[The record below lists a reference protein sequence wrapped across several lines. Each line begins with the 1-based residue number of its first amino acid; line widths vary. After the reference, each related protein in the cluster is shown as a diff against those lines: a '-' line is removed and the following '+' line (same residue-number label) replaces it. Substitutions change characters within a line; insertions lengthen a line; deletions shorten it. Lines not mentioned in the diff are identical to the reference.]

1 MTKIIIL
8 FILGL
13 FISSAVIAQGQKYA
27 FLEAG
32 GGSIFAAVNF
42 DMRFKKD
49 AREGLGFRAGV
60 GNTFGIFDSDI
71 VKDVVVFPLGV
82 NYVYG
87 SKKSAVVVGLNTSIA
102 LMKHNNGSE
111 SPVIISPEI
120 GYRYRP
126 YEKGIA
132 FHVSYVPL
140 FNTADGAMP
149 VWLGLGIGYSW

>member
-1 MTKIIIL
+1 M
-8 FILGL
+8 LGL
-13 FISSAVIAQGQKYA
+13 FISNSNNAQGQKYV
-27 FLEAG
+27 FVEAG
-32 GGSIFAAVNF
+32 GSSIFAAVNF
-42 DMRFKKD
+42 DMRFKKS
-49 AREGLGFRAGV
+49 AREGFGLRAGV
-60 GNTFGIFDSDI
+60 GNTLGVFDSEV
-71 VKDVVVFPLGV
+71 VKDVVIFPAGV

-87 SKKSAVVVGLNTSIA
+87 SKKSSLVVGLNTSIA

-140 FNTADGAMP
+140 FNTADGTMP
-149 VWLGLGIGYSW
+149 VWLGLGLGYSW

>member
-1 MTKIIIL
+1 MMKVIIL
-8 FILGL
+8 FVLGL
-13 FISSAVIAQGQKYA
+13 FVSSASIAQGQKYA
-27 FLEAG
+27 FVEAG
-32 GGSIFAAVNF
+32 GSSIFAAVNF

-60 GNTFGIFDSDI
+60 GNTFGVFDSEL
-71 VKDVVVFPLGV
+71 VKDVVVFPVGL

-87 SKKSAVVVGLNTSIA
+87 SKRSSVVVGFNTSIV
-102 LMKHNNGSE
+102 LVKHRNGSE

-132 FHVSYVPL
+132 FHASYVPL
-140 FNTADGAMP
+140 FNTADGTMP
-149 VWLGLGIGYSW
+149 VWLGVGVGYSW